1 MAKVQTRKLAA
12 IMFTDI
18 AGFTKKMS
26 FDENVAISSVRKKRS
41 IILPLI
47 KNNNGVFVK
56 EIGDGTLSYFPSAI
70 DASNCAIKIQE
81 LTFDDE
87 HLNIRIGLHIGDILF
102 DNNDV
107 FGEGVNIASRLES
120 LSPIGGVCVSKNVFD
135 ELENKK
141 DFKGISLGLQ
151 SLKGVGKLIEVFA
164 LRGDKLKDPD
174 ISKYKDSEVKRH
186 KDNEVPSMAIIPF
199 LNKGADEDAFYA
211 YGISSDLISA
221 CSSAGLIRVASLSDV
236 EKLDFINLRT
246 EEIAEKLLIRYIAQG
261 VLWKMG
267 EKFQLSI
274 ELYDSK
280 QKKVLWSD
288 RWQESWNNLT
298 SIEEKL
304 REGLLKVMNT
314 SSKADSKTNQI
325 NPDAY
330 ELYLKGQFQ
339 FRNRKN
345 NADIEVSRGLLREA
359 YALDNNLLSARY
371 LLAGTYINSGE
382 FDKALIIYDNLI
394 ETLEKNEKGSLLAN
408 AYLMRTECIDDKNSS
423 DSLDYLRKAFNIF
436 TEINDKVGISICF
449 RRTGQIYFRLGDF
462 KKARTYQKK
471 FYNLGKTLENDG
483 IIIDSFHDRA
493 QNSFFNG
500 NIKNCI
506 KYYKKALKV
515 CKKNGDKAGLAFIYM
530 HMALPLTGYNQ
541 YKIA

>member
-1 MAKVQTRKLAA
+1 MNKVQTRKLAA

-41 IILPLI
+41 IVLPLI
-47 KNNNGVFVK
+47 KDNNGVFVK

-164 LRGDKLKDPD
+164 LKGDKLKDPD
-174 ISKYKDSEVKRH
+174 VSRYKDSEVKKH

-199 LNKGADEDAFYA
+199 SNKGADEDAFYA

-221 CSSAGLIRVASLSDV
+221 CSGAGLIRVASLSDV
-236 EKLDFINLRT
+236 EKLDFINLRN
-246 EEIAEKLLIRYIAQG
+246 EEIAKKLLVRYIAQG
-261 VLWKMG
+261 VLWKIG

-274 ELYDSK
+274 ELYDTK

-288 RWQESWNNLT
+288 RWQESWNNLM
-298 SIEEKL
+298 E
-304 REGLLKVMNT
+304 
-314 SSKADSKTNQI
+314 
-325 NPDAY
+325 
-330 ELYLKGQFQ
+330 
-339 FRNRKN
+339 
-345 NADIEVSRGLLREA
+345 
-359 YALDNNLLSARY
+359 
-371 LLAGTYINSGE
+371 
-382 FDKALIIYDNLI
+382 
-394 ETLEKNEKGSLLAN
+394 
-408 AYLMRTECIDDKNSS
+408 
-423 DSLDYLRKAFNIF
+423 
-436 TEINDKVGISICF
+436 
-449 RRTGQIYFRLGDF
+449 
-462 KKARTYQKK
+462 
-471 FYNLGKTLENDG
+471 
-483 IIIDSFHDRA
+483 
-493 QNSFFNG
+493 
-500 NIKNCI
+500 
-506 KYYKKALKV
+506 
-515 CKKNGDKAGLAFIYM
+515 
-530 HMALPLTGYNQ
+530 
-541 YKIA
+541 